1 MIKTVIGS
9 FDSFDEARQVVRDLK
24 DEGFMESD
32 ISIVASNRTGD
43 DASTDRTATPNDL
56 NLDPALTSDTS
67 RETSGTRAMRGTTG
81 DVDDTADTTTGD
93 ATGAATGAVTGGV
106 LGGAAGVAVSLMGL
120 AIPGIG
126 PIIAAGPIVAGL
138 TGAGVGAVAGGLIGG
153 LTSLGVSEE
162 HAEYYAESVR
172 RGGALVT
179 IRCDE
184 SRAER
189 AAQIMQDH
197 GAVDIERRVERWR
210 DTGWTGYDRNAT
222 ASTGDMQTDRDRD
235 RTASGLSG
243 QGLTGGTSAGLGLGA
258 SDVSSDRS
266 GRSSGLAGAGST
278 AGTMGASA
286 SGSGGGSGLGSSGA
300 STGTGRG
307 GTMSA
312 GTGSVGGAA
321 GLGADGTPSG
331 SASSGAP
338 STVGA
343 SRSSPDIRSSGA
355 SSGMGA
361 SGSSAG
367 LGASGSSSGM
377 GTSGTSGMGTS
388 GTSSGMASSSSGMG
402 RSGTST
408 GLGTSGTSSGMGTS
422 GSGMGT
428 SGSGMGTSG
437 SSGMGTSGSSGMGTS
452 GSSGLG
458 TSGSSAESALTGG
471 TGRTRAQ
478 SDWNSIQD
486 DFRRE
491 HDRTYAGQNASFDD
505 YAPAYRH
512 GYESAQSDTYR
523 GRSWEDVEP
532 NLRSD
537 WERRNPGST
546 WERMKDAVRRG
557 WDRLTGD
564 NTSATSASRDTTLG
578 SASIDR
584 NRS

>member
-32 ISIVASNRTGD
+32 ISIVASNRTGG
-43 DASTDRTATPNDL
+43 DATSDRTPNDL
-56 NLDPALTSDTS
+56 NLDPAVTGDTA
-67 RETSGTRAMRGTTG
+67 RETSTTRSMRGTTTDAD
-81 DVDDTADTTTGD
+81 DVDDTTTGN

-210 DTGWTGYDRNAT
+210 DTGWTGYDRNAQ
-222 ASTGDMQTDRDRD
+222 ASTGEME
-235 RTASGLSG
+235 
-243 QGLTGGTSAGLGLGA
+243 TGGGTYGDSSVGGLGRSAGTTSAVDPERMTGGRTSGI
-258 SDVSSDRS
+258 DSSTT
-266 GRSSGLAGAGST
+266 T
-278 AGTMGASA
+278 AGTMGAASSA
-286 SGSGGGSGLGSSGA
+286 GRGLGATDVS
-300 STGTGRG
+300 
-307 GTMSA
+307 
-312 GTGSVGGAA
+312 GTGSRGA
-321 GLGADGTPSG
+321 G
-331 SASSGAP
+331 
-338 STVGA
+338 
-343 SRSSPDIRSSGA
+343 
-355 SSGMGA
+355 
-361 SGSSAG
+361 
-367 LGASGSSSGM
+367 
-377 GTSGTSGMGTS
+377 
-388 GTSSGMASSSSGMG
+388 
-402 RSGTST
+402 
-408 GLGTSGTSSGMGTS
+408 
-422 GSGMGT
+422 
-428 SGSGMGTSG
+428 
-437 SSGMGTSGSSGMGTS
+437 GMGTS

-458 TSGSSAESALTGG
+458 TSGSSSGLGSSSSSGMGATTSGSTLGGSPSALTGG
-471 TGRTRAQ
+471 APRTRAQ
-478 SDWNSIQD
+478 SDWNSVQD

-491 HDRTYAGQNASFDD
+491 HDRTYAGQNMTFDD

-523 GRSWEDVEP
+523 GRNWNDVEP

-537 WERRNPGST
+537 WERSNPGGT

-564 NTSATSASRDTTLG
+564 TDMGSSSRDTTLG
-578 SASIDR
+578 SSTTR
-584 NRS
+584 TRT